1 MTTPSY
7 EYYGM
12 MAEFWDLFR
21 GDTST
26 WDDRF
31 FFLDVVKKYGQPVL
45 DVGCGTGRILLDFM
59 QQRID
64 IEGVDNSPDMLSLLN
79 QKAEKLNMKPTV
91 YQQEMD
97 KLDLPRKYQ
106 TILVPSS
113 SFQLL
118 LDENLPRL
126 AIKRFHE
133 HLLPGG
139 VVAMPFMTLWKEGDP
154 LEIEATR
161 EVIRPE
167 DGATIRRSSFIRFDP
182 DTDLEHTIDRY
193 EIIQDGNRITS
204 EAHHQSPATRSYT
217 QEQAVELYEEAGF
230 KNIQVLH
237 EFTFEPASPED
248 MTFSVLGFKTNGWRK
263 IYDVSTKFRQ
273 PTSLSFSACG
283 KLDRHI
289 QNLARA

>member
-31 FFLDVVKKYGQPVL
+31 FYLDVVKKYGQPVL

-59 QQRID
+59 QQGID
-64 IEGVDNSPDMLSLLN
+64 IDGIDNSPDMLARLH
-79 QKAEKLNMKPTV
+79 QKAETLSLHPVV

-97 KLDLPRKYQ
+97 KLDIPRKYQ

-118 LDENLPRL
+118 LDPSLPPL
-126 AIKRFHE
+126 AIQRFYE

-139 VVAMPFMTLWKEGDP
+139 VLAMPFMTLWKENDP
-154 LEIEATR
+154 LESEDTR

-167 DGATIRRSSFIRFDP
+167 GGATIRRWQYSRFDP
-182 DTDLEHTIDRY
+182 DSNLEHTIDRY
-193 EIIQDGNRITS
+193 EIIREGKLIAS
-204 EAHHQSPATRSYT
+204 EEHHHSPATRSYT
-217 QEQAVELYEEAGF
+217 HQQAVELYREAGF
-230 KNIQVLH
+230 DHIQVYH
-237 EFTFEPASPED
+237 EFTFEPVRSED
-248 MTFSVLGFKTNGWRK
+248 TTFCVLGFRPG
-263 IYDVSTKFRQ
+263 YGEQ
-273 PTSLSFSACG
+273 L
-283 KLDRHI
+283 
-289 QNLARA
+289 